1 MHGEKQVQ
9 ELTFLESPVDESPSI
24 KGFISERMPN
34 PEGTNEL
41 IELQRTRTESSQN
54 KNALQRIQ
62 NYASFCKV

>member
-1 MHGEKQVQ
+1 MEKQTKTIDKHGEKQVQ

-41 IELQRTRTESSQN
+41 IEL
-54 KNALQRIQ
+54 
-62 NYASFCKV
+62 